1 MFNNSFVC
9 DGEYS
14 HEDIQSM
21 VETWINI
28 EYDVD
33 VIDTIVPE
41 KIDDIEETS
50 MNDGIII
57 VDVEYDSKDYMEEIL
72 VNGQKHTNF

>member
-1 MFNNSFVC
+1 MFRNSFVC

-21 VETWINI
+21 VETCINI

-33 VIDTIVPE
+33 AIDTILPE
-41 KIDDIEETS
+41 KIDAIEETS
-50 MNDGIII
+50 IDDGIII
-57 VDVEYDSKDYMEEIL
+57 MDV
-72 VNGQKHTNF
+72 

>member
-1 MFNNSFVC
+1 MFRNSFVC

-21 VETWINI
+21 VETCINI

-33 VIDTIVPE
+33 AIDTIVPE
-41 KIDDIEETS
+41 RLMLLK
-50 MNDGIII
+50 
-57 VDVEYDSKDYMEEIL
+57 
-72 VNGQKHTNF
+72 KHQWMMVLLSWMLNMTGRTTWRNHW